1 MPQVTISATV
11 ETELTWEGH
20 VPDDVP
26 EDERREWIMEN
37 VDGSEFTDASM
48 IGAYCSSWNLDH
60 DVQLVEEEVA

>member
-1 MPQVTISATV
+1 MPKVTISATV

-37 VDGSEFTDASM
+37 VDGCDFTRDE
-48 IGAYCSSWNLDH
+48 GAYCSSWNLDH